1 MLQESKGEPAE
12 VRESEIGDDRYTKVD
27 NDVFKVEGYAQE
39 DKEKG
44 VIEESGKQEGE
55 IIEEETGDTPLR
67 KGLKKYKIILLGEYG
82 SGKSS
87 LINRYVNN
95 KFNSFGQASIG
106 PEEQSKNIEIDN
118 TLTVE
123 LSINDFTEDKQMKKP
138 VKTFYKDAHGV
149 LVVFDLTN
157 EQSFKELKSCM
168 EEINSNAPEDIV
180 ICILGNKSDLTAD
193 RKVKFE
199 DAKEFAGDHLY
210 YEVSAKNGNN
220 VSLAFEQLAYGILDK
235 QKEQESN
242 PNKVI
247 RGKEGRK
254 TTDLNEGIKDLKP
267 GKKCC

>member
-1 MLQESKGEPAE
+1 MNQETNEPDCRDSNYTD
-12 VRESEIGDDRYTKVD
+12 VGDRYTQVE
-27 NDVFKVEGYAQE
+27 NGMEFNQIEGYKE
-39 DKEKG
+39 NKEEEKKDNNPETPETVIKSKKEK
-44 VIEESGKQEGE
+44 IKKE
-55 IIEEETGDTPLR
+55 I
-67 KGLKKYKIILLGEYG
+67 KKYKIILLGEYG

>member
-1 MLQESKGEPAE
+1 MNQETNEPECRDSNYTNVA
-12 VRESEIGDDRYTKVD
+12 DRYTQVE
-27 NDVFKVEGYAQE
+27 NGMESNQIEGYKENKEEEKKDNNPETPETVIQSK
-39 DKEKG
+39 KEK
-44 VIEESGKQEGE
+44 SKKE
-55 IIEEETGDTPLR
+55 I
-67 KGLKKYKIILLGEYG
+67 KKYKIILLGEYG

-95 KFNSFGQASIG
+95 KFNTFGQESIG
-106 PEEQSKNIEIDN
+106 PEEQSKYFEIDN
-118 TLTVE
+118 NLTVE

-157 EQSFKELKSCM
+157 EQSFKELKSYM

-220 VSLAFEQLAYGILDK
+220 VSLAFEQLAYGILEK

-267 GKKCC
+267 GNKCC